1 MLTVTT
7 RVLVDL
13 KPQADLSVLLFF
25 FLIFIE
31 KEISF
36 STLSLNNEIFANY
49 QGRGAP
55 V

>member
-13 KPQADLSVLLFF
+13 KPQADLSVLPF

-31 KEISF
+31 KKMSF